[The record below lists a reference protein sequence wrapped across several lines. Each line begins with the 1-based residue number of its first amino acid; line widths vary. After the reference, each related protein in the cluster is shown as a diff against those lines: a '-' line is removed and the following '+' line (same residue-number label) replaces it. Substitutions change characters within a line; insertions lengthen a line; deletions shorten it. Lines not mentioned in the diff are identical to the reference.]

1 MRHPIAMEE
10 SPSCSSPTVDS
21 LPHASTG
28 VPEATG
34 SGNANAALIE
44 GDQMDTRRDAGGHTA
59 SSRSQREEVID
70 GPEQKRATKACVAG
84 EIVIPQR
91 CKKQDISAW

>member
-34 SGNANAALIE
+34 SGNANAALVE
-44 GDQMDTRRDAGGHTA
+44 GDQINTRRDIGGHMA
-59 SSRSQREEVID
+59 STRGQKEEVID
-70 GPEQKRATKACVAG
+70 EPEQKRDTSVCRCERCDTTKV
-84 EIVIPQR
+84 
-91 CKKQDISAW
+91 